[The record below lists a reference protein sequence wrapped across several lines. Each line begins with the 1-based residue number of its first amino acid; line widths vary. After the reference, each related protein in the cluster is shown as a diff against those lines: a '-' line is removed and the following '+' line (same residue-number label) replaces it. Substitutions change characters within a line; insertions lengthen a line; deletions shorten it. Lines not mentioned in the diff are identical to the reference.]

1 VLRWLDLASTPRLVR
16 LPSIL
21 DRYVVA
27 EILPPSGLG
36 LVLFTFVLLLN
47 HITQL
52 TGVLISRGADL
63 PTILRIFLNLM
74 PSILAITIPMAFL
87 LGVLLAFG
95 RLASD
100 SEIVALRASG
110 VSALELLKPVVL
122 LSLLTSGL
130 TFYVMAVSVPRSNQ
144 AFREIVYSLMV
155 SKARSGIK
163 PRVFTDDVL
172 PGLVLYVS
180 DIPVETGLWSDV
192 FIHDG
197 RDPQRPR
204 VILARGGQMVI
215 DKERERVELRL
226 EHGTRYTFSRLE
238 PEVFQEER
246 FSSLEAPLD
255 FATLFPRLAPAK
267 GDREMT
273 LAELG
278 ERIARLR
285 AEGRPRRD
293 VAPFQVEW
301 HKKFAIGAACL
312 VFGLLGVSLSLG
324 SRKEARSSA
333 FGLSIGVIFVYY
345 VLIRLGEQAGDM
357 GLMPPWIAMWGANLV
372 LGALGAGL
380 LHLNQRQAAFD
391 PLDPSQYV
399 QWLPRLKRATPAAS
413 GAEPAHG
420 PGARRRA
427 VVVLRVPRPSLPS
440 PSLLDRYIGRAYV
453 AHFSLVLVAFL
464 AVFVL
469 AEFMDLFDDI
479 QQHHVKGA
487 TVLHYY
493 GFHVPAVAYLVLP
506 VAALVGPL
514 VTFGI
519 LTRRNEIT
527 AMKAGGLSLYRVV
540 LPVILLGGLQSLALF
555 GAAELLLPY
564 TNRVAE
570 RDFNV
575 IKGRPPQTTNV
586 LEKRWILGD
595 DGQIYNYDYLSVGA
609 PEPSAALTTAV
620 NDGRTTTLFG
630 FSAFDVDTSRW
641 ELRDRLY
648 ADRAHWSPLPARE
661 GTSGYYELER
671 GWRRSFGT
679 KGGFKVFNLAR
690 TREIEPPSFFMQ
702 EQPST
707 DTLRYDELRVH
718 IAALKSKGLDVTR
731 LEVQLERKVAFPM
744 VALVMTLIG
753 VPFAFAV
760 GSRGALYGIGLSI
773 LIAILYW
780 GTLGIFEALGNNAWL
795 HPMLAA
801 WAPNLLFAVAG
812 LYLMLTL
819 ET

>member
-1 VLRWLDLASTPRLVR
+1 LASTARLAR
-16 LPSIL
+16 LPVSIL

-36 LVLFTFVLLLN
+36 LLLFTFVLLLN

-63 PTILRIFLNLM
+63 ETILRIFLNLM

-122 LSLLTSGL
+122 LSVLTSGL

-155 SKARSGIK
+155 SKARTGIK
-163 PRVFTDDVL
+163 PRVFADDVL

-180 DIPVETGLWSDV
+180 DIPVESGLWSDI

-204 VILARGGQMVI
+204 VILARSGHMVI

-226 EHGTRYTFSRLE
+226 EHGTRYTFSRQE
-238 PEVFQEER
+238 PSVFQEEH
-246 FSSLEAPLD
+246 FSSLHAPLD

-273 LAELG
+273 LPELG
-278 ERIARLR
+278 ERIEKLR
-285 AEGRPRRD
+285 AEGRPKRD

-301 HKKFAIGAACL
+301 HKKFSIGAACL

-345 VLIRLGEQAGDM
+345 VLIRLGEQAGDT
-357 GLMPPWIAMWGANLV
+357 GLMPPWAAMWAANIV
-372 LGALGAGL
+372 LAAIAAGL
-380 LHLNQRQAAFD
+380 LHMNQRHAAFD
-391 PLDPSQYV
+391 PLDPYQYTE
-399 QWLPRLKRATPAAS
+399 WLPRVRRPAAAS
-413 GAEPAHG
+413 AVVAPG
-420 PGARRRA
+420 PGARPRP
-427 VVVLRVPRPSLPS
+427 VVVVRVPRLRLPS
-440 PSLLDRYIGRAYV
+440 PGLLDRYISRAYLQ
-453 AHFSLVLVAFL
+453 HFVLVLLAFL

-479 QQHHVKGA
+479 QQHRVKGA
-487 TVLHYY
+487 TVLRYY
-493 GFHVPAVAYLVLP
+493 AYHSPAVLYLVLP
-506 VAALVGPL
+506 VASLVGPL
-514 VTFGI
+514 ITFGI
-519 LTRRNEIT
+519 LARRNEIT
-527 AMKAGGLSLYRVV
+527 AMKAGGLSLYRVI
-540 LPVILLGGLQSLALF
+540 LPVVLLGALQSAALF

-564 TNRVAE
+564 TNRIAE

-595 DGQIYNYDYLSVGA
+595 DGQIYNYDYLSVG
-609 PEPSAALTTAV
+609 SADPALAAAGAV
-620 NDGRTTTLFG
+620 NDGRVTTLYG
-630 FSAFDVDTSRW
+630 FSAFDVDPRRW
-641 ELRDRLY
+641 QLRDRIY
-648 ADRAHWSPLPARE
+648 ADRARWTPLPARE
-661 GTSGYYELER
+661 GTSGYYELEH
-671 GWRRSFGT
+671 GWRRSFGSR
-679 KGGFKVFNLAR
+679 GGFKAFDLAR

-707 DTLRYDELRVH
+707 DTLRYDELRRH
-718 IAALKSKGLDVTR
+718 IAALTAKGLDVTR
-731 LEVQLERKVAFPM
+731 LEVQLHRKVAFPF
-744 VALVMTLIG
+744 VAIVMTLIG

-760 GSRGALYGIGLSI
+760 GQRGALYGIGLSI

-795 HPMLAA
+795 PAMLAA

>member
-1 VLRWLDLASTPRLVR
+1 LASTARSLR

-52 TGVLISRGADL
+52 TGVLISRGADF
-63 PTILRIFLNLM
+63 PTIVSIFMNLM

-110 VSALELLKPVVL
+110 VSALQLLRPVLL

-155 SKARSGIK
+155 SKARTGIR
-163 PRVFTDDVL
+163 PRVFADDVL

-180 DIPVETGLWSDV
+180 DIPTETGLWSDV

-204 VILARGGQMVI
+204 VILARSGQMLI

-226 EHGTRYTFSRLE
+226 EHGTRYTFSRQE
-238 PEVFQEER
+238 PALFEEER
-246 FSSLEAPLD
+246 FLSLETPLD

-273 LAELG
+273 LGELSDK
-278 ERIARLR
+278 IASLR
-285 AEGRPRRD
+285 EAGQPAKE

-312 VFGLLGVSLSLG
+312 VFGLLGVGLSLG

-333 FGLSIGVIFVYY
+333 FALSIGVIFVYY
-345 VLIRLGEQAGDM
+345 VLIRLGEQAGDT
-357 GLMPPWIAMWGANLV
+357 GLMQPWLAMWAANVV
-372 LGALGAGL
+372 LSAVALGL
-380 LHLNQRQAAFD
+380 LYLNQRQAAFD
-391 PLDPSQYV
+391 PLDPAQYT
-399 QWLPRLKRATPAAS
+399 QWLPRIRRPAPAPAAI
-413 GAEPAHG
+413 GGEARAG
-420 PGARRRA
+420 PRRVQP
-427 VVVLRVPRPSLPS
+427 VVVLRVPRPRLPS
-440 PSLLDRYIGRAYV
+440 PSLLDRYISRAYLE
-453 AHFSLVLVAFL
+453 HFVLVLLAFFSI
-464 AVFVL
+464 FVL

-479 QQHHVKGA
+479 QQNRVKG
-487 TVLHYY
+487 TVVLHYY
-493 GFHVPAVAYLVLP
+493 AFHSPAILYLVLP

-527 AMKAGGLSLYRVV
+527 AMKAGGLSLYRVI
-540 LPVILLGGLQSLALF
+540 LPVILLGFAQSVGLF

-564 TNRVAE
+564 TNRLAE

-575 IKGRPPQTTNV
+575 IKGRPPQTSNV
-586 LEKRWILGD
+586 LEKRWILGN
-595 DGQIYNYDYLSVGA
+595 DGAIYNYDYLSVGPA
-609 PEPSAALTTAV
+609 TPALAGAV
-620 NDGRTTTLFG
+620 NAGRATTLFG
-630 FSAFDVDTSRW
+630 FSAFDVDSRSW
-641 ELRDRLY
+641 ELRDRIY
-648 ADRAHWSPLPARE
+648 ADRARWVPLPVRA

-671 GWRRSFGT
+671 GWRRSFGQ
-679 KGGFKVFNLAR
+679 GAHFRAFDLAR

-707 DTLRYDELRVH
+707 DTLRYDELSAH
-718 IAALKSKGLDVTR
+718 IASLEAKGLDVTK
-731 LEVQLERKVAFPM
+731 LKVQLQRKVAFPL
-744 VALVMTLIG
+744 VAVVMTLIG

-760 GSRGALYGIGLSI
+760 GRKGALYGIGLSI

-795 HPMLAA
+795 PATLAA
-801 WAPNLLFAVAG
+801 WAPNILFAVAG